1 MILGNEKFT
10 YEEVKLIATY
20 EELYKVPEDEKITQ
34 WWGDMHMYEFKYK
47 AQPEKAK
54 EILERSLKAVK
65 MTRDELADFHHIERS
80 KLIEKMKDN
89 MPQKYEAVIIFNKPM
104 LFTNLRIEDG
114 DVPDGMYRYDIRDG
128 GMDGNMCELK
138 DKVAIDYFGTVLS
151 KEAIEPR
158 TIDGEEMTS
167 ANGILM
173 TEDDYSYTGEEFS
186 VDEFLEKYDYL
197 VSEYCEPEQTN
208 EMTMG

>member
-47 AQPEKAK
+47 TQPEKAK

-197 VSEYCEPEQTN
+197 VSEYCEPEQSN